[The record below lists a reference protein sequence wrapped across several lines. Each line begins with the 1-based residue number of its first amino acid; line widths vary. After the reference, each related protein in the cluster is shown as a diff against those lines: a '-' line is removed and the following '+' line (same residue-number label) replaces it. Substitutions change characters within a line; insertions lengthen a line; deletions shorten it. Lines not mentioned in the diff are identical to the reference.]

1 MEESHEYSRSLR
13 RKPEGPLTPYI
24 DAFSRLLITQGYHR
38 TSISRYTRL
47 VADFSKWL
55 KKKSV
60 TGEEI
65 TPDHADRYLRARAG
79 YLRPAGGD
87 ASTLKRLLD
96 LLRQEGVIKQQTA
109 PTGFTPTQRL
119 LDEYASYLR
128 RERELM
134 DQTLRSYLRFARCFL
149 TERFGSRPP
158 RLSLL
163 KAADVVRFVQRQA
176 ARQSPAAAKFVTTAL
191 RSFLRYARYRGYVTP
206 DLAAAVPTVAHWS
219 MAPIPRSISPDHA
232 QRILAHCARESA
244 MGCRDF
250 AILLLLARLGLRA
263 NEVAFL
269 KLEDINWE
277 AGCLSVRGKGGHR
290 SALPLP
296 IDVGEAIAAYLQLG
310 RPASTSRY
318 VFLRARAP
326 IQGFTDAA
334 AVGLVV
340 RRAFARAGIDS
351 PRRGAHQFR
360 HALACEMVRKHASLL
375 EIGEILRHLNP
386 QTTAIYAKVD
396 LDSLR
401 PLALSWPGGVR

>member
-1 MEESHEYSRSLR
+1 MEESREYSRSLR
-13 RKPEGPLTPYI
+13 RKPEGPLTSYL
-24 DAFSRLLITQGYHR
+24 DDFSRLLSTQGYAR
-38 TSISRYTRL
+38 TSISPRTRL
-47 VADFSKWL
+47 VADFSRWL
-55 KKKSV
+55 KKKNV

-65 TPDHADRYLRARAG
+65 TPDHADRYLGTRAG

-87 ASTLKRLLD
+87 ASTLKRLLE
-96 LLRQEGVIKQQTA
+96 LLRKEGLIEQQTA
-109 PTGFTPTQRL
+109 PTGSTPAQCL

-134 DQTLRSYLRFARCFL
+134 DQALRNYLRFARCFL

-163 KAADVVRFVQRQA
+163 NAADVVRFVQHQA
-176 ARQSPAAAKFVTTAL
+176 ARQSPKTAKLVTTAL
-191 RSFLRYARYRGYVTP
+191 RSFLRYARYRGYVTI
-206 DLAAAVPTVAHWS
+206 DLAAAVPTAANWS

-232 QRILAHCARESA
+232 QRILAHCARESTA
-244 MGCRDF
+244 GCRDY

-269 KLEDINWE
+269 ELEDINWE

-290 SALPLP
+290 SVLPLAT
-296 IDVGEAIAAYLQLG
+296 DVGEAIAAYLQVG
-310 RPASTSRY
+310 RPASASRY
-318 VFLRARAP
+318 VFLRAKAP
-326 IQGFTDAA
+326 IRGFTIAE

-351 PRRGAHQFR
+351 SRRGAHQFR
-360 HALACEMVRKHASLL
+360 HALACQMLRKGASLL
-375 EIGEILRHLNP
+375 EIGEILRHRSP
-386 QTTAIYAKVD
+386 QTTAMYAKVD

-401 PLALSWPGGVR
+401 PLALPWPGGVR